1 MVEYFSFGK
10 GKKSLVLIQGLNT
23 NDDIKGA
30 KLGLMYMYRQF
41 LKDYTIYVF
50 SRPKEVYEG
59 ITIDDLANDLAKKME
74 TLHLKDTYIL
84 AVSQGGMIAQSLAIH
99 YPHLVK
105 KMVLAVT
112 LSKTNTLVEN
122 VIAHWIELCEKNKM
136 KELVLD
142 MTYKLYTPSYVS
154 RYKPF
159 LPLLTL
165 LQKPKDINRFIILAK
180 SCLSCTSHES
190 LHIITCPVL
199 IIGAKQDQI
208 VGMEASYEMQEQL
221 KCDLYMYE
229 DYGHSVYEEASDF
242 NFRVEQFFRQQ

>member
-1 MVEYFSFGK
+1 MMDYITFGK
-10 GKKSLVLIQGLNT
+10 GEKTLVLIQGLNT
-23 NDDIKGA
+23 NDDISGA

-59 ITIDDLANDLAKKME
+59 ITIDDLANDLASKME
-74 TLHLKDTYIL
+74 ALHLKDTYIL
-84 AVSQGGMIAQSLAIH
+84 GVSQGGMIAQSLAIH

-112 LSKTNTLVEN
+112 LSKHNDMVEN
-122 VIAHWIELCEKNKM
+122 VISHWISLCEQNKM
-136 KELVLD
+136 KELILD
-142 MTYKLYTPSYVS
+142 MAYKLYSPSYVS
-154 RYKPF
+154 KYKPF

-165 LQKPKDINRFIILAK
+165 LQKPKNINRFINLAK
-180 SCLSCTSHES
+180 SCLTCTTYDKLS
-190 LHIITCPVL
+190 LIACPVL

-208 VGMEASYEMQEQL
+208 VGDKASYEMQEQL

-229 DYGHSVYEEASDF
+229 NYGHSVYEEAKDF
-242 NFRVEQFFRQQ
+242 NQRVYDYFRQQ